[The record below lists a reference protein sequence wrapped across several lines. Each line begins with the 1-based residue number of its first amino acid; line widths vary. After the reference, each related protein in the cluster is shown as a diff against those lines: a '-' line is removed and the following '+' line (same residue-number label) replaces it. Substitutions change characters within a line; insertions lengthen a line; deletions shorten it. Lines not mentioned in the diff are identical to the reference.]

1 MNVENPKKPK
11 SKALLIDNS
20 VLYNELRTSVVSPE
34 SWNMT
39 RYGAECDLTTST
51 KSIKAV
57 ARIGPEPGIEGRL
70 NDSAI
75 DEWRQKVAD
84 YVLTKMDDLN
94 ADLLD
99 YIFAYWIQRSSSP
112 EQTVV
117 ISAEDFFKCRGLRP
131 RSHSYWTAQKKE
143 IAERIALLSN
153 TWINLQDA
161 EAYGQDSKGR
171 RKKQRQLKSRAIVV
185 STAAE
190 ESSENGE
197 KEFYFKLRPGDLFL
211 GMLCSKTG
219 KQLALMSQKV
229 LEYDYYRYPWE
240 KRCARYFTWLHR
252 IRQGR
257 GEYLKGVRVRSLLEG
272 IRKEVSP
279 GNPRKTKNRLEQAL
293 DTLCKDKIFSSWQY
307 QKCNEEIVG
316 KKGWVQHWLDWV
328 LIVEPSQEVLDQ
340 YEKIK
345 PLPASKNERV
355 INIHPPCS
363 ELVENMKAK
372 RKERS
377 MTQLQAAEEIGIA
390 PNYYAMLERGV
401 REPSGR
407 LATVITKWLKG

>member
-1 MNVENPKKPK
+1 MNVDEPKKPSTK
-11 SKALLIDNS
+11 SLLVDNS

-57 ARIGPEPGIEGRL
+57 ARIGPEPGVEGRL

-84 YVLTKMDDLN
+84 YVLTKLDDLN

-143 IAERIALLSN
+143 IAERIGLLSN

-161 EAYGQDSKGR
+161 EAYAENSKGV
-171 RKKQRQLKSRAIVV
+171 RKKQKKLQSRAIVV
-185 STAAE
+185 SSTAE
-190 ESSENGE
+190 VSSEIGQME
-197 KEFYFKLRPGDLFL
+197 YSWKMRPGDLFL
-211 GMLCSKTG
+211 PMLTSKAG
-219 KQLALMSQKV
+219 KQLALMSQRV

-272 IRKEVSP
+272 IRKDVSTT
-279 GNPRKTKNRLEQAL
+279 NPLKTKNRLEQAL
-293 DTLCKDKIFSSWQY
+293 DTLCEDKIFSSWQY
-307 QKCNEEIVG
+307 QVSNEDIVG

-328 LIVEPSQEVLDQ
+328 LVVEPSQEVLDK
-340 YEKIK
+340 YERIRTR
-345 PLPASKNERV
+345 PPSKEERV
-355 INIHPPCS
+355 IDVQPLNPDII
-363 ELVENMKAK
+363 EKMKLK
-372 RKERS
+372 RRERRL
-377 MTQLQAAEEIGIA
+377 TQLQAAEQIGIA

-407 LATVITKWLKG
+407 LRSVITKWLQE